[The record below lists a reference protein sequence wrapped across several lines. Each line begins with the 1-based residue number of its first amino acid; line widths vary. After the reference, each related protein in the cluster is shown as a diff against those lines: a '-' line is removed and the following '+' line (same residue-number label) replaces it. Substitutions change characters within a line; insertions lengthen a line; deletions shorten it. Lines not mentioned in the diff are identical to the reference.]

1 MESLGFGC
9 QPESETVAAQS
20 GNKGRWGGGEEIQ
33 KEEEM
38 LELDSSRLQV
48 LCGDRV
54 LAMDGKRAVL
64 LRRELG
70 ALRGGEMRPGLVGL
84 FGQ

>member
-9 QPESETVAAQS
+9 QPESETIAAQS
-20 GNKGRWGGGEEIQ
+20 GNEGRWGGGEEIQ
-33 KEEEM
+33 VEEEM
-38 LELDSSRLQV
+38 LELDSSKSQV
-48 LCGDRV
+48 LCGDEV
-54 LAMDGKRAVL
+54 LAMDGERAVQ

-84 FGQ
+84 FRQ